1 MAEYTETVEET
12 NPESVLR
19 FENSGLYTEPYDLR
33 SLWHPFVSWLTGLYA
48 GSALTATGY
57 IAVPINRF
65 LYVPPNVAAVVTTGS
80 GRRVWLEAGRH
91 QLVQRLDAVPVS
103 VQFVNMKRRS
113 FAFSG
118 VKVRSAAQ
126 MELDLDLRL
135 TVSVADAQKVTE
147 WSDPLGDV
155 KSTFLEAVIKLG
167 ANRSHAD
174 TLTLFPDLLDTE
186 VRRDV
191 EQSCAARGLRVEELV
206 VTNLRPDQQYAEMQR
221 IKLREEQAELEH
233 KVKLKEIEMREQTVD
248 RERAIGI
255 REAQA
260 EEDVFAMKQP
270 GFRRKMVGD
279 INMQLR
285 NFNQDARMKAIEAV
299 GEMARTLIEELQRH
313 PGQMQAGQVVTAVQ
327 EALKLLEKLA
337 QPPTAPPIPQQV
349 RSELAVDKY
358 NPPLPSDR
366 PPLAVPPPP
375 VALPVGPD
383 DDLPGTQPN

>member
-1 MAEYTETVEET
+1 MADYTETAEET

-33 SLWHPFVSWLTGLYA
+33 LLWHPFVSWLTGLYA

-57 IAVPINRF
+57 ITVPISRF

-91 QLVQRLDAVPVS
+91 RLAQRLDVVPVS

-155 KSTFLEAVIKLG
+155 KSTFIEAVIKLG

-191 EQSCAARGLRVEELV
+191 EQSCVARGLRVEELV
-206 VTNLRPDQQYAEMQR
+206 VTSLRPDQQYAEMQR

-260 EEDVFAMKQP
+260 AEDVFAMQQP
-270 GFRRKMVGD
+270 GFRRKIVGD

-285 NFNQDARMKAIEAV
+285 SFNQEARMKAIEAV
-299 GEMARTLIEELQRH
+299 VEMARTLIEELQRH
-313 PGQMQAGQVVTAVQ
+313 PGQMHAGQVVTAVQ
-327 EALKLLEKLA
+327 EALKLLEKLS

-349 RSELAVDKY
+349 RSYLAIDVDA
-358 NPPLPSDR
+358 PP
-366 PPLAVPPPP
+366 PPDKPALAVPPPP
-375 VALPVGPD
+375 VAVPVRRD
-383 DDLPGTQPN
+383 DKLPGTKAN